1 MGPQVSIFTDQPT
14 SLLELC
20 FSQSYQR
27 TATRMSGVE
36 LGADALQLAEKQLQ
50 SKLLQVQ
57 AELQNKRLDSHVT
70 VLSL

>member
-1 MGPQVSIFTDQPT
+1 
-14 SLLELC
+14 
-20 FSQSYQR
+20 
-27 TATRMSGVE
+27 MSGVE

-57 AELQNKRLDSHVT
+57 AELQNKRLDGHVP